1 MRRPTSRPTGSR
13 TSATV
18 ESPPVPT
25 IRETEADVQASILA
39 FFRTGAAPGPD
50 AVDASLAHLDDAFT
64 GIGTGPGDYY
74 PDRDAFGALLRRE
87 KEQGP
92 YPGAF
97 EVVSMHVRELRP
109 GLALAEGQIHFEI
122 EAGGQTHVVEPRCSF
137 VLERRGGRWLIA
149 HFHFSMANAMQGEG
163 DSLMD
168 ALENRNRQLEGE
180 VAERR
185 AEVDRALAEL
195 RGAQAR
201 LVHQETMA
209 SLGALTAGIAHEIK
223 NPLNF
228 VNNFAGLSR
237 ELTGELRLAL
247 ASGDAAEADG
257 LLDDLA
263 ANAVMIETHGGRAD
277 AVVRAMM
284 AHGLAGTGER
294 RVVDLNETVAEHVR
308 LAEHECQRAGGPDVA
323 VSIDLDPAVGEV
335 EVVVGEIVRVVVN
348 LLRNAL
354 RAVRER
360 AAVEGAAYAPAVSVR
375 TRRTAGGV
383 EVVVED
389 DGAGMS
395 PAVRARAFEPFFT
408 TRPPGEGT
416 GLGLSLVHDVV
427 VKGHGGTIRLDSEEG
442 RGTAVVFTLPA

>member
-1 MRRPTSRPTGSR
+1 MPTPH
-13 TSATV
+13 
-18 ESPPVPT
+18 EF
-25 IRETEADVQASILA
+25 EADVRDAILA
-39 FFRTGAAPGPD
+39 FFRTGALPGPD
-50 AVDASLAHLDDAFT
+50 AVEASVAHLSDAFT

-97 EVVSMHVRELRP
+97 EAVSMHVRELRP
-109 GLALAEGQIHFEI
+109 GLALAEGQIRFEI
-122 EAGGQTHVVEPRCSF
+122 EAGGEAHVVEPRCSF
-137 VLERRGGRWLIA
+137 VLERRDGRWLIA

-168 ALENRNRQLEGE
+168 ALENRNRQLERE

-237 ELTGELRLAL
+237 GLTGDLRLAL
-247 ASGDAAEADG
+247 AAGDAAEVDV

-263 ANAVMIETHGGRAD
+263 ANAEMIEGHGRRAD

-284 AHGLAGTGER
+284 YHGRGGSGER
-294 RVVDLNETVAEHVR
+294 QVVGLNETVAEAVR
-308 LAEHECQRAGGPDVA
+308 LAEHEGGRADGPDVA
-323 VSIDLDPAVGEV
+323 VSLDLDLDPTVGQV
-335 EVVVGEIVRVVVN
+335 EVVVAEVGRAVVN
-348 LLRNAL
+348 LFRNAR

-360 AAVEGAAYAPAVSVR
+360 AAVEGTAYAPTVSVR